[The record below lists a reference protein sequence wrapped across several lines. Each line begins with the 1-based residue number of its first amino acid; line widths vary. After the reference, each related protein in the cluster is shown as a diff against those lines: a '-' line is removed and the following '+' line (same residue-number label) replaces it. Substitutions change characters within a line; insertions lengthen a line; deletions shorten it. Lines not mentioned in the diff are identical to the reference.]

1 MATNGS
7 VAEQAPPAPASTTS
21 SAPAHDAVNAAD
33 NTTNDKDHIAWLF
46 VEQYY
51 NTLSKTPEKLHLFY
65 DTLRSQFVYG
75 NEDESASVAVG
86 RKAIKERIS
95 QLDLLDCKLRITNVD
110 AQTTNGMILVQTIGE
125 SSNKGADPKKFVQT
139 FVLASQTLAGQTTS
153 GYYILND
160 ILRYIAEE
168 GPEEY
173 NPPEDA
179 AAPVDMTPAV
189 GTESEKAPAV
199 ESESTS
205 LDATAVEQKLV
216 AEVPD
221 KGVANAEG
229 EAVEAPIETKASEPE
244 VEQPGVADAEVAAR
258 QVEEED
264 VKESEK
270 PQEPSPSPVVKPVTQ
285 EPEPTPTEPAAPP
298 KPMTWASRLA
308 ANAKPRPVVPLAK
321 AGTPPAGAQARAPPP
336 AAAPA
341 AAPATAQTN
350 ATPASASAPAEPASK
365 ETAGWQTAG
374 ADSKRQNRPQPVAA
388 APAEK
393 EGTMGYIKNVTEKI
407 TESEL
412 KTTLAAYG
420 EVTYLDIN
428 RSKNCAFVEF
438 KTPEVFQAATAANPH
453 TVNGETIIV
462 EPRRPKST
470 AYGGSNY
477 GPPRGGASGRGR
489 GNYDGNRGGGPGS
502 RGGNF
507 SGQNRG
513 RGAPRGRG
521 NAPVTSA

>member
-1 MATNGS
+1 
-7 VAEQAPPAPASTTS
+7 
-21 SAPAHDAVNAAD
+21 
-33 NTTNDKDHIAWLF
+33 
-46 VEQYY
+46 
-51 NTLSKTPEKLHLFY
+51 
-65 DTLRSQFVYG
+65 
-75 NEDESASVAVG
+75 
-86 RKAIKERIS
+86 
-95 QLDLLDCKLRITNVD
+95 
-110 AQTTNGMILVQTIGE
+110 MILVQTIGE

-189 GTESEKAPAV
+189 GTDSEKAPAV

-216 AEVPD
+216 AEVSD
-221 KGVANAEG
+221 KGVASAEG
-229 EAVEAPIETKASEPE
+229 EAVEAPIDTKGSEPE
-244 VEQPGVADAEVAAR
+244 VEVPGVADAEVAAR
-258 QVEEED
+258 QVEEEV

-270 PQEPSPSPVVKPVTQ
+270 PQDPSPTPVAKPVTQ

-336 AAAPA
+336 AAAPVAAPA
-341 AAPATAQTN
+341 AATATAQTN
-350 ATPASASAPAEPASK
+350 ATPASTAAPAEPASK
-365 ETAGWQTAG
+365 EAAGWQTAG

-388 APAEK
+388 APTEK

-412 KTTLAAYG
+412 KTTLTAYG

-428 RSKNCAFVEF
+428 RSKVIA
-438 KTPEVFQAATAANPH
+438 
-453 TVNGETIIV
+453 
-462 EPRRPKST
+462 KSL
-470 AYGGSNY
+470 
-477 GPPRGGASGRGR
+477 PLL
-489 GNYDGNRGGGPGS
+489 
-502 RGGNF
+502 
-507 SGQNRG
+507 
-513 RGAPRGRG
+513 
-521 NAPVTSA
+521 